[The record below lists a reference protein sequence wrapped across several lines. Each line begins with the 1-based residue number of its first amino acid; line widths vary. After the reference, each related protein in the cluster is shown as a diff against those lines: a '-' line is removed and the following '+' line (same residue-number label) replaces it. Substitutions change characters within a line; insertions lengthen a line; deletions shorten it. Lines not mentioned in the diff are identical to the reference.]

1 MTRCEGEEPMRKEE
15 LALLLES
22 ELEKPV
28 EEMDVDLVQ
37 QILEILETGPTP
49 EQQNAAWNKL
59 KSLIINNDKSH

>member
-1 MTRCEGEEPMRKEE
+1 MRKEE

-49 EQQNAAWNKL
+49 EQQSASWNKL
-59 KSLIINNDKSH
+59 KSLIIKNDKAH

>member
-1 MTRCEGEEPMRKEE
+1 MRKEE

-37 QILEILETGPTP
+37 LILVILETGPTP
-49 EQQNAAWNKL
+49 EQQSASWNKL

>member
-1 MTRCEGEEPMRKEE
+1 MRKEE

-22 ELEKPV
+22 ELEKPE

>member
-1 MTRCEGEEPMRKEE
+1 MRKEE

-49 EQQNAAWNKL
+49 EQQSASWNKL